1 MADPAEPVSETEEL
15 PPDLSGWRERLR
27 GSETLLLVDDEPM
40 VRRTASRLL
49 GRFGYTVL
57 QAEDGTQ
64 AVRLLEAPAARVDLV
79 ITDMV
84 MPRLDAR
91 DLILL
96 IRRRW
101 PLLPVLLSTGYDMG
115 RLAPGELR
123 LFDRFVPKP
132 YTPREMLVAVRD
144 TLDGSAA

>member
-1 MADPAEPVSETEEL
+1 MADPAEPVAEPEEL
-15 PPDLSGWRERLR
+15 PPGWSGWRERLR
-27 GSETLLLVDDEPM
+27 GSETLLLVDDEPT

-49 GRFGYTVL
+49 ARFGYSVL
-57 QAEDGTQ
+57 QAEDGAE
-64 AVRLLEAPAARVDLV
+64 AVRLLEAPDSAVRLV

-101 PLLPVLLSTGYDMG
+101 PQLPVLLSTGYDMG

-123 LFDRFVPKP
+123 LFDRFLPKP
-132 YTPREMLVAVRD
+132 YTPQEMLVAVRD
-144 TLDGSAA
+144 TLDGGAA